1 MNFEAITRYVIK
13 QFCPNE
19 VWSCWLCLGAVT
31 VAVTVAVTFLS
42 PLTASAQILNRPAID
57 VRADQ
62 LPSSYSTPIA
72 TSPVDAAQLRL
83 RRADRYF
90 LDQDDV
96 LGVFVEGVLGEV
108 GEAPPV
114 QYPGPNSDLPPS
126 TGFPVPVREDGTISM
141 PLIEALYVRGL
152 TINQVEQL
160 LIRAYRG
167 GDRPLLT
174 DRSRILVSLI
184 QKRTV
189 SVYVVRSDQSQSAS
203 SPGQRSFSGNQAV
216 NTRSDGSRRSER
228 LQLPAGDNDL
238 LNALTQTG
246 GLPGVNAQSDV
257 RVYRGQPLPAQSR
270 TGGARFG
277 QSTASFPR
285 TGQPNYGGSQYATGQ
300 SNFTSVP
307 TRQRRDHYGMID
319 QRDIRLGDG
328 DVVVVQSRDTEVFYT
343 GGLLGGGEFP
353 IPRDRGLD
361 VVEAVA
367 IAGNRG
373 ASQGVG
379 PLNLQQ
385 PTELLVVR
393 RQRNGGQVT
402 ILVNLDRALADPSQR
417 LQVAAGDVLVLRY
430 SPQEQLRNI
439 GIGTFNTFGIRSLLG
454 R

>member
-1 MNFEAITRYVIK
+1 MKIRNLITD
-13 QFCPNE
+13 CL
-19 VWSCWLCLGAVT
+19 LCFG
-31 VAVTVAVTFLS
+31 FLTAS
-42 PLTASAQILNRPAID
+42 FMAPQEASAQILNRPAVDI
-57 VRADQ
+57 RGDQ
-62 LPSSYSTPIA
+62 LPRSFSTPVE

-83 RRADRYF
+83 RRVDRYF
-90 LDQDDV
+90 LEEGDV
-96 LGVFVEGVLGEV
+96 LGVFVEGVLGNE

-126 TGFPVPVREDGTISM
+126 TGFPVPVRDDGTISM
-141 PLIEALYVRGL
+141 PLIAPLPVRGL

-160 LIRAYRG
+160 LIKAYRG

-174 DRSRILVSLI
+174 ERSRILVSLI

-189 SVYVVRSDQSQSAS
+189 SVYVVRGDASQSAAN
-203 SPGQRSFSGNQAV
+203 PGFRSGNQAV
-216 NTRSDGSRRSER
+216 NTRSDGSRRSDR

-246 GLPGVNAQSDV
+246 GLPGVNARSDV
-257 RVYRGQPLPAQSR
+257 RVYRGQPDATRSR
-270 TGGARFG
+270 SRSARFG
-277 QSTASFPR
+277 QPTASFPR
-285 TGQPNYGGSQYATGQ
+285 SGQSSYGQSNYGQSNYGQPAFGGTRYAGGQ

-307 TRQRRDHYGMID
+307 TRVRRDHYRSID

-328 DVVVVQSRDTEVFYT
+328 DVVVVQPRDTEVFYT

-373 ASQGVG
+373 QRQGVG

-393 RQRNGGQVT
+393 RQPSGGQIT
-402 ILVNLDRALADPSQR
+402 ISVDLNRAMSDPRQR

-439 GIGTFNTFGIRSLLG
+439 GIGTFNTFGIRSLFG